1 MKAKKLL
8 FLLIITMILFYI
20 VGCKPINLF
29 SPFIDPSQM
38 GNDAKIDA
46 GYNAIANGNYQSA
59 INYFTSVINS
69 GSSGEELTEAY
80 LGRASAYMQNASS
93 SIDDVVADV
102 LNGTVEADDTGAIM
116 TQVVTDGQYDDF
128 FDNTQSSADD
138 YNSAIDNTTGAVDPG
153 VLFEAYQANMMAA
166 SGVAAEKIAADYNGA
181 PWNGSTEAE
190 LNLEYAAILDKD
202 SAHPKRINSDDSST
216 GWGEA
221 GPTTNGLTDHVDGT
235 AEETTMMGYLT
246 DAFNALKLLKSNPP
260 SAMSESDITDM
271 QDGINAWVQNG
282 LGNPALS

>member
-38 GNDAKIDA
+38 GNDAKLDA

-69 GSSGEELTEAY
+69 GSSGEELSEAY
-80 LGRASAYMQNASS
+80 LGRASAYMQKASPN
-93 SIDDVVADV
+93 IDDVVADV

-166 SGVAAEKIAADYNGA
+166 SGVAAEKIAAGYNGGI
-181 PWNGSTEAE
+181 WGGTTEAE
-190 LNLEYAAILDKD
+190 LNLEYAAILDED
-202 SAHPKRINSDDSST
+202 STHPKRISYSDDSA
-216 GWGEA
+216 GWGIA
-221 GPTTNGLTDHVDGT
+221 AANNGLADHVDGT
-235 AEETTMMGYLT
+235 AEETTMMEYLT
-246 DAFNALKLLKSNPP
+246 NAFDALKLLKSNPP